1 MAKSEKKD
9 SKQGRQKSVK
19 GGSVSETVNGLVQ
32 LHKYQGVLLN
42 KLRRE
47 TKSV

>member
-1 MAKSEKKD
+1 MAKPKKKS

-19 GGSVSETVNGLVQ
+19 GGSVSETVNGLLQ
-32 LHKYQGVLLN
+32 LHKYQGTLLN

-47 TKSV
+47 TKSI